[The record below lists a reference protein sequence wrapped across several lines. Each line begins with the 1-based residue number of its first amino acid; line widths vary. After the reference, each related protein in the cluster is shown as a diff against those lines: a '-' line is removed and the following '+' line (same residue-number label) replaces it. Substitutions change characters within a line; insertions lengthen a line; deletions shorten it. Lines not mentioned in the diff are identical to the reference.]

1 MKAIL
6 LDTNAVSA
14 LFNGDTLVLDYLAK
28 AERVFLSTVVMG
40 ELQAGFYM
48 GSKVRENQTHLE
60 NLLSRPTVEI
70 LPVTAETSDYY
81 GRLVAALRKE
91 GHPIPVND
99 IWIAA
104 QTLEQGAI
112 LISFDKHFSH
122 VPGLRVKP

>member
-1 MKAIL
+1 MKTIL
-6 LDTNAVSA
+6 LDTNAISA
-14 LFNGDTLVLDYLAK
+14 LFNGDTQVLDFLAK
-28 AERVFLSTVVMG
+28 AERVCISTVVMG

-60 NLLSRPTVEI
+60 KLLSRPTVEI

-112 LISFDKHFSH
+112 LISYDKHFAN

>member
-1 MKAIL
+1 MKTVL

-14 LFNGDTLVLDYLAK
+14 LFNGDSQILDYLAV
-28 AERVFLSTVVMG
+28 AERVCMSTVVIG

-48 GSKVRENQTHLE
+48 GSKVRENQANLDT
-60 NLLSRPTVEI
+60 LLSKPTVEI

-81 GRLVAALRKE
+81 GRLVAALRKA

-99 IWIAA
+99 LWIAA

-112 LISFDKHFSH
+112 LITYDKHFNH

>member
-1 MKAIL
+1 MKTIL
-6 LDTNAVSA
+6 LDTNAISA
-14 LFNGDTLVLDYLAK
+14 LFNGDTQVLDLLAK
-28 AERVFLSTVVMG
+28 AERVCISTVVIG

-60 NLLSRPTVEI
+60 KLLSRPTVEI

-112 LISFDKHFSH
+112 LISYDKHFAS

>member
-1 MKAIL
+1 MKTIL

-28 AERVFLSTVVMG
+28 AERVCISTVVMG

-48 GSKVRENQTHLE
+48 GSKLRDNQALLE
-60 NLLSRPTVEI
+60 KLLSRPTVEI
-70 LPVTAETSDYY
+70 LPVSAETSDYY

-104 QTLEQGAI
+104 QALEQGAI
-112 LISFDKHFSH
+112 LVSYDKHFTR

>member
-1 MKAIL
+1 MKTIL

-14 LFNGDTLVLDYLAK
+14 LFNGDTQILDYLAK
-28 AERVFLSTVVMG
+28 ADRVCLSTVVLG

-48 GSKVRENQTHLE
+48 GSKVRENQL
-60 NLLSRPTVEI
+60 NLDKLLSRPTVEI

-81 GRLVAALRKE
+81 GRLVAALRKA

-99 IWIAA
+99 LWIAA

-112 LISFDKHFSH
+112 LISYDKHFTH
-122 VPGLRVKP
+122 VSGLRLKP

>member
-1 MKAIL
+1 MKTVL

-14 LFNGDTLVLDYLAK
+14 LFNGDAQILDYLAV
-28 AERVFLSTVVMG
+28 AERVCMSTVVIG

-48 GSKVRENQTHLE
+48 GSKVRENQANLDS
-60 NLLSRPTVEI
+60 LLSKPTVEI

-81 GRLVAALRKE
+81 GRLVAALRKA

-99 IWIAA
+99 LWIAA

-112 LISFDKHFSH
+112 LITYDKHFHH